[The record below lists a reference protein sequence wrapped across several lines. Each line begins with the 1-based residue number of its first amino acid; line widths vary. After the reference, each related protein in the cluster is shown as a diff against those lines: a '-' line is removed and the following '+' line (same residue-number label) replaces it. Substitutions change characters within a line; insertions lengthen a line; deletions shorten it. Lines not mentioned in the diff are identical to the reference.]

1 MHLTTMDTGT
11 TDTAVAGGVL
21 DGMEGVVEA
30 MVVVEAMAAAAVAE
44 TDISLTEWYV
54 NSSLGEKKPVFLR
67 LVN

>member
-1 MHLTTMDTGT
+1 MHLTMDTGT
-11 TDTAVAGGVL
+11 TDTAVVGGVL

-30 MVVVEAMAAAAVAE
+30 IVVVVAVAE

>member
-21 DGMEGVVEA
+21 DGMEG
-30 MVVVEAMAAAAVAE
+30 VVEAMAAAAVAE

>member
-1 MHLTTMDTGT
+1 MHLTMDTGI
-11 TDTAVAGGVL
+11 TDIAVVGGVL

-30 MVVVEAMAAAAVAE
+30 TVVVVGMVAAAVAE

-54 NSSLGEKKPVFLR
+54 NSSLGEKKLVFLR

>member
-11 TDTAVAGGVL
+11 TDTAVVGGVL
-21 DGMEGVVEA
+21 EA
-30 MVVVEAMAAAAVAE
+30 MVVVEGMAAAAVTE